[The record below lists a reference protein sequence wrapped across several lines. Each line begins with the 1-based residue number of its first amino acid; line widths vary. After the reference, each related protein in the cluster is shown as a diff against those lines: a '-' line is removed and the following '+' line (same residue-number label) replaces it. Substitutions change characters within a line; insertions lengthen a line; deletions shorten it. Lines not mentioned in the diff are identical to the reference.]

1 MSDAITGSGA
11 ILIVSF
17 SYWPTLNARAFRWTA
32 LAEDWASRGFDV
44 HVVCALATGRPRFET
59 VNGVQV
65 HRAGAGLVEKA
76 RARLARARTAQTVT
90 AGPGAAERPA
100 RSAGTAVRLV
110 QFANRRVWRNLYW
123 PDTTCLWY
131 FDALATARAIVRKVR
146 PQAVVSVSPTF
157 TAVAVGRALLR
168 GLAPAPRWLID
179 LGDPFSFAAEAP
191 PNNFRLYGGLNA
203 RFERACFAAASAVSV
218 TNGLTR
224 DGYARR
230 FPESAAKIA
239 VIPPLLTVP
248 PPDAGAPLPAGGRR
262 LIFLGTLYP
271 SIRRPDY
278 LLALFRRLAPRPG
291 CEDVTLHFY
300 GDVRECAESFERHRD
315 LLGSRVFV
323 HGPVPRDEAAAAMR
337 GAAVLV
343 NIGNDTSYQLPSKI
357 VEYAMTGKPILNL
370 ASVPDDSSSRFLADY
385 PLHCTLHAAA
395 APSDEDVERTARLV
409 TEGGTLPPAELSR
422 WTEPFTLPRI
432 SAEYLALVA
441 PGAQAEA
448 A

>member
-1 MSDAITGSGA
+1 MTAATSGRGA

-44 HVVCALATGRPRFET
+44 HVVCALAPGRPRYET
-59 VNGVQV
+59 VNGVHV

-76 RARLARARTAQTVT
+76 RARLARARAAQTVT
-90 AGPGAAERPA
+90 ARPSAAQRPA
-100 RSAGTAVRLV
+100 RSAGAAVRLV
-110 QFANRRVWRNLYW
+110 QFVNRRVWRNLHW

-131 FDALATARAIVRKVR
+131 FDALATARTVAKDVQV
-146 PQAVVSVSPTF
+146 QALVSVSPTF

-179 LGDPFSFAAEAP
+179 LGDPFSFAVEAP
-191 PNNFRLYGGLNA
+191 PNNFRLYGALNV
-203 RFERACFAAASAVSV
+203 RFERACFTTASAVSV
-218 TNGLTR
+218 TNELTR

-230 FPESAAKIA
+230 FPESAAKIG

-248 PPDAGAPLPAGGRR
+248 PSGAAAAAPDGRR
-262 LIFLGTLYP
+262 RLVFLGTLYP
-271 SIRRPDY
+271 TIRRPDD
-278 LLALFRRLAPRPG
+278 LLALFRRLRVRPG
-291 CEDVTLHFY
+291 FEDIELHFY
-300 GDVRECAESFERHRD
+300 GDVRECAASFERQRD
-315 LLGSRVFV
+315 LLGTRVFV
-323 HGPVPRDEAAAAMR
+323 HGPVPRADAAAAMR
-337 GAAVLV
+337 SAAVLV

-370 ASVPDDSSSRFLADY
+370 ASVPDDSSSRFLAAY
-385 PLHCTLHAAA
+385 PLHCTLHSAA

-409 TEGGTLPPAELSR
+409 AEGGTLPPAELTR

-432 SAEYLALVA
+432 SAAYLALLV
-441 PGAQAEA
+441 PGVQAEA